1 MRYASAAFQRSI
13 AVRASS
19 RAASAAAA
27 LLHQFGSARGFA
39 DKVLLGIKKEAYA
52 RKAKRQAEFAPSA
65 TQPSAASASRPAAVI
80 SALATPTPPVPSE
93 VRPQSSNDDSRG
105 QEPVRARSRFASL
118 PTGAGLLL
126 VGGAARL
133 LPIRSC
139 CHPSGL
145 HITETRAD
153 IVMASVAG
161 RTRRLHSC
169 RTCREGDRQQTS
181 AVALLPQVADA
192 DSQELSARRWPRR
205 ITPHPSR
212 AGANDD
218 NETSV
223 PPGGNLE
230 GPGVACGAQPHAED
244 MTHCRLGIPRAEKWP
259 AITIQ

>member
-1 MRYASAAFQRSI
+1 MACLLYSRRNVCPLYTRPSNAAP
-13 AVRASS
+13 
-19 RAASAAAA
+19 RAA
-27 LLHQFGSARGFA
+27 
-39 DKVLLGIKKEAYA
+39 
-52 RKAKRQAEFAPSA
+52 
-65 TQPSAASASRPAAVI
+65 
-80 SALATPTPPVPSE
+80 PTPPEPSE

-205 ITPHPSR
+205 ITPHPPPALGPTTITRPRSLQGATLKDQGSL
-212 AGANDD
+212 AGANR
-218 NETSV
+218 T
-223 PPGGNLE
+223 
-230 GPGVACGAQPHAED
+230 
-244 MTHCRLGIPRAEKWP
+244 RKI
-259 AITIQ
+259 